1 MSSESLYSLCRCV
14 SSRASFYGA
23 SRITELAVLPEP
35 IESDLNNQVEYDMDE
50 QDQEWLDMVNV
61 ERKKSQVGTVSS
73 ELFEILMDKLEKE
86 WFELV
91 RNVVT
96 YSK

>member
-1 MSSESLYSLCRCV
+1 
-14 SSRASFYGA
+14 
-23 SRITELAVLPEP
+23 
-35 IESDLNNQVEYDMDE
+35 MDE